1 MPHYKSRSK
10 NKATRERKRVQ
21 AQVPKDKRKLGH
33 WAVRGTDEDYRK
45 LREKVF
51 QLEPE
56 RPSYVT
62 ERAMKLLKRA
72 NRLELAR
79 AAHERDNHWFTDG
92 LAWLIDKA
100 PSNSRFKWFKSLG
113 QAALKPFRGDS
124 LNETDEQYSRL
135 TNHAYS
141 DAADRPEDFEHWTR
155 QSDFDSDWLTVF
167 DNDDGHRFV
176 GVRGTKA
183 NIGDIAQDALVGL
196 TGHPVNTIGKELKRV
211 LDHTEPGR
219 MVDIGAHSLGT
230 SLVLQ
235 AFDDDDTLQDRV
247 HQTYLYN
254 PAVSPFTTNNIT
266 QKFEDDSRVRY
277 FVDLLDPVSVGQLG
291 SKGPRNVVYRT
302 SYKDNPLDSHKLVQW
317 GGDGTR
323 QSHDEDKQDETYFNP
338 KRREFGNA
346 ELVNVDNIFQE
357 NAVAPV
363 GPDPGVVF
371 DFGDAF
377 PGLTDF
383 ND

>member
-1 MPHYKSRSK
+1 M
-10 NKATRERKRVQ
+10 
-21 AQVPKDKRKLGH
+21 
-33 WAVRGTDEDYRK
+33 
-45 LREKVF
+45 
-51 QLEPE
+51 
-56 RPSYVT
+56 
-62 ERAMKLLKRA
+62 
-72 NRLELAR
+72 
-79 AAHERDNHWFTDG
+79 
-92 LAWLIDKA
+92 
-100 PSNSRFKWFKSLG
+100 
-113 QAALKPFRGDS
+113 
-124 LNETDEQYSRL
+124 
-135 TNHAYS
+135 
-141 DAADRPEDFEHWTR
+141 
-155 QSDFDSDWLTVF
+155 
-167 DNDDGHRFV
+167 
-176 GVRGTKA
+176 
-183 NIGDIAQDALVGL
+183 
-196 TGHPVNTIGKELKRV
+196 

-323 QSHDEDKQDETYFNP
+323 QSHDEEEQDETYFNP

-346 ELVNVDNIFQE
+346 ELVNVDNFFQE

-363 GPDPGVVF
+363 GADPGVVF

-377 PGLTDF
+377 PGLSEF